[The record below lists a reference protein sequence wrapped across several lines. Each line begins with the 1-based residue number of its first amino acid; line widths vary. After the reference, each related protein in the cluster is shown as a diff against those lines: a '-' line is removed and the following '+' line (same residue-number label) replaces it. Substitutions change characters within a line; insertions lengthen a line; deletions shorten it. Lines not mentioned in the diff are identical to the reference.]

1 MELIHSKSA
10 GIDIGSEEL
19 YVSIGDGEVSKFGTF
34 TQDIE
39 ELRDYLISNSI
50 VTVAMEATGIY
61 WINLYEV
68 LAEAG
73 IDVWLVDGKE
83 TKEIPFDLHDADI
96 KAKYIDVKGWGEYK
110 SGASYNDM
118 PENFKSYIDY
128 LSSELGVNIPLV
140 SIGPER
146 NELLEL

>member
-1 MELIHSKSA
+1 MVRLINQFVRRVHYHRFVHRRGFFHNLNFQSMELIHSKSA

-83 TKEIPFDLHDADI
+83 TKQVPGR
-96 KAKYIDVKGWGEYK
+96 KSDVKDCQW
-110 SGASYNDM
+110 
-118 PENFKSYIDY
+118 IC
-128 LSSELGVNIPLV
+128 
-140 SIGPER
+140 
-146 NELLEL
+146 LLYTSDAADE